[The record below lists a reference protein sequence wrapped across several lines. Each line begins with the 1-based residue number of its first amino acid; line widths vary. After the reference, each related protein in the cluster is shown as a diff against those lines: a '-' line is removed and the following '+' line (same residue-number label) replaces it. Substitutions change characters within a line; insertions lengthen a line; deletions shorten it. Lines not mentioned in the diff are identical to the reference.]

1 MSPKTADPSV
11 RTSLVDT
18 AARLIAERKPLTTRR
33 LAAELGTSTM
43 AVYTHFGSMDELRR
57 AVREDGFARLA
68 EHLARVPTTEDPVAD
83 LVLAGWAYC
92 TNAMDDPNLYRAMFM
107 EVPLDQADAEVGL
120 YTFQMLV
127 DAIQRCLDGGRFK
140 QEDAYDLATQVW
152 ATVHGVVALH
162 IAGMLER
169 DDVFNLVARTA
180 RNLLVAFGDDPQA
193 LAASFTRAMDSI
205 AAHGEATP
213 TG

>member
-18 AARLIAERKPLTTRR
+18 AARLIAERKPLTTRG
-33 LAAELGTSTM
+33 LAAELGSSTM

-83 LVLAGWAYC
+83 LVVAGWAYC
-92 TNAMDDPNLYRAMFM
+92 TNAMDNPNLYRVMFM
-107 EVPLDQADAEVGL
+107 EVPLDQADAEVGV

-127 DAIQRCLDGGRFK
+127 DAIQRCLDAGRFK
-140 QEDAYDLATQVW
+140 QDDAYDLATQVW
-152 ATVHGVVALH
+152 AAAHGSVALY

-169 DDVFNLVARTA
+169 DEVFNLVARTA
-180 RNLLVAFGDDPQA
+180 RNLLVAFGDEPEQLGVSYGKA
-193 LAASFTRAMDSI
+193 IDSI
-205 AAHGEATP
+205 AASGP
-213 TG
+213 SPS